1 MSELINL
8 PHPGW
13 TPTMGGPWGRLGSS
27 APLGMSSSLLVLL
40 RLRLW
45 EAVLELTSSP
55 SASQTAQST
64 SVLYTTALIQ
74 PCHVHRPGVW
84 GQLYWEGSRAP
95 RAAFSKGAS
104 EKQRPNVRRK
114 TLFFGPNNCKLAN
127 EQREKKGPY
136 ATYANMS
143 DLKSE
148 GGRNGRGR
156 SQGLFGPSVSPP
168 WTETQ
173 WNRVRP
179 YQHFFPPW
187 LVSINFFGK
196 HEI

>member
-13 TPTMGGPWGRLGSS
+13 TPTTGGPWGRLGSS

-173 WNRVRP
+173 ME
-179 YQHFFPPW
+179 QGQALSALFPTMVGLNKLFW
-187 LVSINFFGK
+187 K
-196 HEI
+196 T